1 MYISY
6 GLGDELLLFKK
17 KTKRMNFYTYFIYN
31 TWFKMTHTKEA
42 VSSLDFSYCFVVN
55 NI

>member
-17 KTKRMNFYTYFIYN
+17 KTKRTNFYTYFIY